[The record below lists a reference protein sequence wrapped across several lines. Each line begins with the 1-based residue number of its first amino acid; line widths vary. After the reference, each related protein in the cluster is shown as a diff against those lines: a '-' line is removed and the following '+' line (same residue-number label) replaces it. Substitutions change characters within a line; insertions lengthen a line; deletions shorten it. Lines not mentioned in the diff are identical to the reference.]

1 MQVRGIMYKHC
12 TSEAGAL
19 RQRNLEQCLLE
30 LMTERPLEQITV
42 GDISARAGISRKSFY
57 RYFDSKDSCLHALL
71 DRAIMN
77 GPTYCIPE
85 SGSRSPSLDTC
96 CRVFEYWQTQRPL
109 LDAMFRN
116 GQGEQILQRAVRCIL
131 EEEPEYAR
139 IMGVRAE
146 DVLEEIVFTVSGGIG
161 LIFTWHQTNYQKTPG
176 QMGAILYR
184 LMHR

>member
-1 MQVRGIMYKHC
+1 MYKHC
-12 TSEAGAL
+12 NTEAGAL
-19 RQRNLEQCLLE
+19 RQRYLEQSLLE
-30 LMTERPLEQITV
+30 LMAERPLEQITV

-71 DRAIMN
+71 DHAIMD
-77 GPTYCIPE
+77 GPTYYIPE
-85 SGSRSPSLDTC
+85 PGSRNPPLDFC

-109 LDAMFRN
+109 LDVLARSD
-116 GQGEQILQRAVRCIL
+116 QSQQLLLRAVCYIL

-139 IMGVRAE
+139 IMGINPE
-146 DVLEEIVFTVSGGIG
+146 DALETIVFTASGFVG
-161 LIFTWHQTNYQKTPG
+161 LILSWHQTNYQKTPG

>member
-1 MQVRGIMYKHC
+1 MYKHC

-57 RYFDSKDSCLHALL
+57 RYFDSKDSCLLALL

-85 SGSRSPSLDTC
+85 PGSRSPSLDTC